1 MELQCL
7 QSYWWLII
15 SILAAVLVFLLF
27 VQGGQTLL
35 YRANGVT
42 MRQMMINS
50 LGRKWEI
57 TYTTLV
63 LFGGAFFAAFPLF
76 YSTSFGGAYWLWS
89 LILLSFVIQAFSYE
103 FRRKP
108 GNLFGRRFYDGL
120 LFLNGSVGCVLLGVA
135 VGTMFFG
142 AEFTVAKGNIVDA
155 QAPIISVWSDT
166 HGIEAIFSLRN
177 LLVGFTVLFLARMQ
191 AAFYFLNNLDG
202 DPVIMSKNR
211 RSMMIN
217 GGIFVVLFLVMMS
230 FILAA
235 TGYEQQADGTIMA
248 VKYKYFYNFVDMWW
262 FAIIF
267 LIGVVSVLYAIIYT
281 ILTPEHNSRGIWF
294 SGAGTVLVIFSLFCI
309 LGFNGTAYYP
319 SLLDPQS
326 SLTIANSSSSEY
338 TLTVMSWVSLA
349 VPFVI
354 AYIAYV
360 WRKFDSTPITPE
372 EVNEDEHLY

>member
-1 MELQCL
+1 MELQHL
-7 QSYWWLII
+7 QMYWWLII
-15 SILAAVLVFLLF
+15 SVLAAILVFLLF

-35 YRANGVT
+35 YKANSTT

-76 YSTSFGGAYWLWS
+76 YSTSFGGAYWLWL
-89 LILLSFVIQAFSYE
+89 LILLSFVVQAFSYE

-108 GNLFGRRFYDGL
+108 GNLFGRRFYDIL
-120 LFLNGSVGCVLLGVA
+120 LFLNGSLGCILLGVA
-135 VGTMFFG
+135 VGGMFFG
-142 AEFTVAKGNIVDA
+142 SEFTVSKGNIVDYGS
-155 QAPIISVWSDT
+155 PIISTWSST
-166 HGIEAIFSLRN
+166 HGLEAIFSLRN
-177 LLVGFTVLFLARMQ
+177 LLVGFTILFLARMQ
-191 AAFYFLNNLDG
+191 ASFYFMNNLSS
-202 DPVIMSKNR
+202 DPSMVSGNR

-235 TGYEQQADGTIMA
+235 TGYREGADGTIEE
-248 VKYKYFYNFVDMWW
+248 VKYVYFYNFVDMWW

-267 LIGVVSVLYAIIYT
+267 LVGVVAVLYAIIYT
-281 ILTPEHNSRGIWF
+281 ILTPEHNRRGIWF
-294 SGAGTVLVIFSLFCI
+294 SGAGTILVIFSLFCV

-326 SLTIANSSSSEY
+326 SLTISNSSSTEY

-354 AYIAYV
+354 ANIAYV
-360 WRKFDSTPITPE
+360 WYKFDSKPLTQD
-372 EVNEDEHLY
+372 EVNEDDHLY

>member
-1 MELQCL
+1 MELQHL
-7 QSYWWLII
+7 QMYWWLII
-15 SILAAVLVFLLF
+15 SVLAAILVFLLF

-35 YRANGVT
+35 YKANSTT

-63 LFGGAFFAAFPLF
+63 VFGGAFFAAFPLF

-89 LILLSFVIQAFSYE
+89 LILLSFVVQAFSYE

-108 GNLFGRRFYDGL
+108 GNLFGRRFYDIL
-120 LFLNGSVGCVLLGVA
+120 LFLNGSLGCILLGVA
-135 VGTMFFG
+135 VGGMFFG
-142 AEFTVAKGNIVDA
+142 SEFTVSKGNIVDYGS
-155 QAPIISVWSDT
+155 PIISTWSST
-166 HGIEAIFSLRN
+166 HGLEAILSLRN
-177 LLVGFTVLFLARMQ
+177 LLVGFTILFLARMQ
-191 AAFYFLNNLDG
+191 SAFYFMNNLSS
-202 DPVIMSKNR
+202 DPAMVSGNR

-235 TGYEQQADGTIMA
+235 TGYREGADGTIEE
-248 VKYKYFYNFVDMWW
+248 VKYVYFYNFVDMWW

-267 LIGVVSVLYAIIYT
+267 LVGVAAVLYAIIYT
-281 ILTPEHNSRGIWF
+281 ILTPEHNRRGIWF
-294 SGAGTVLVIFSLFCI
+294 SGAGTILVIFSLFCV

-326 SLTIANSSSSEY
+326 SLTISNSSSTEY

-360 WRKFDSTPITPE
+360 WYKFDSKPLTQE
-372 EVNEDEHLY
+372 EVNEDDHLY